1 MRNKTAQ
8 ITLSLDPDTK
18 ERLRLYAQE
27 NRKSVSQVITD
38 MIWAV
43 PLRAEQQAEQQA
55 ERRKTGKKL

>member
-43 PLRAEQQAEQQA
+43 QLKAEKQA
-55 ERRKTGKKL
+55 ERGQGDGHGQE

>member
-38 MIWAV
+38 MIWTV
-43 PLRAEQQAEQQA
+43 QLKAEKQAEKGQ
-55 ERRKTGKKL
+55 GDGHGGN

>member
-8 ITLSLDPDTK
+8 ITLSLDPETK

-27 NRKSVSQVITD
+27 NRKSVSQAITD

-55 ERRKTGKKL
+55 ERRKTGEKL